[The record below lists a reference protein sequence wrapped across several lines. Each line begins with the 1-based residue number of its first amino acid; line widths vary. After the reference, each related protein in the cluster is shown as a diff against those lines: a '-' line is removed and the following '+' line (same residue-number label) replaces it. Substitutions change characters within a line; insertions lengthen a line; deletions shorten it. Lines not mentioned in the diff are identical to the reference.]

1 MQSFDCLEFI
11 MKGFDELGIRL
22 NKTRS
27 RKEMEEVYCQ
37 TEEHKNKNEK
47 QLELKVTA
55 LEKTIEK
62 LESEKY

>member
-47 QLELKVTA
+47 
-55 LEKTIEK
+55 
-62 LESEKY
+62 